1 MSQNGI
7 IFFPSTLSTKKEG
20 LLAYI
25 VGGAKITQYM
35 VEK

>member
-7 IFFPSTLSTKKEG
+7 IFFPSTLSIKKEY

-25 VGGAKITQYM
+25 VGELMIAQYM